1 MISEPEA
8 DLKATLTDLGVH
20 MRKEEFLLD
29 PKPMLKLVMAR
40 FFGESSAGFVDA
52 MVRSLPSPAAAAQA
66 KIEATYSGALT
77 APFVGAMTACD
88 ADGLLMV
95 NLTKMYHK
103 PDCESFDAFGRVLS
117 GTLKVGSEV
126 KVLGEAYSLDDQ
138 EDSAVRTISKLWLYQ
153 ARYRVEVTEVP
164 AGCWA
169 LVEGVES
176 SLVKTGTLTAP
187 DAPDDVC
194 IFKPLQ
200 HNTLSVMKVAAEPL
214 NPSELPKMLEG
225 LRKLNKAYPLLV
237 TKVEESGEHVVIGTG
252 ETYLDCVMHDL
263 RHVYAEME
271 VSHGPE
277 PLLAPPLAPTSSPLI
292 PSSPRPSSLVRC
304 ASPTPSSPSARPSSR
319 PPRSNASPRRRTA
332 SRSSR

>member
-1 MISEPEA
+1 
-8 DLKATLTDLGVH
+8 
-20 MRKEEFLLD
+20 
-29 PKPMLKLVMAR
+29 MLKLVMAR

-66 KIEATYSGALT
+66 KIEATYWALT
-77 APFVGAMTACD
+77 APFVAAMTACD
-88 ADGLLMV
+88 ADGLMA

-138 EDSAVRTISKLWLYQ
+138 ETARCGRSRRLYQ

-187 DAPDDVC
+187 DAPDDV
-194 IFKPLQ
+194 
-200 HNTLSVMKVAAEPL
+200 A
-214 NPSELPKMLEG
+214 
-225 LRKLNKAYPLLV
+225 LR
-237 TKVEESGEHVVIGTG
+237 
-252 ETYLDCVMHDL
+252 
-263 RHVYAEME
+263 
-271 VSHGPE
+271 
-277 PLLAPPLAPTSSPLI
+277 
-292 PSSPRPSSLVRC
+292 
-304 ASPTPSSPSARPSSR
+304 
-319 PPRSNASPRRRTA
+319 
-332 SRSSR
+332 RSSTTPCR